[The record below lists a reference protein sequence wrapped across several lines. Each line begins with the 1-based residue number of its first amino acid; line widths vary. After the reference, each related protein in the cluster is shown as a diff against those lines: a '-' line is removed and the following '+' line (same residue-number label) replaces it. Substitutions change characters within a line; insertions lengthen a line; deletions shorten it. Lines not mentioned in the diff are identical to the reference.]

1 MEQCAALQL
10 ERDIEQCLLTC
21 IELYEDELYA
31 QMSTTF
37 STLLAQLQR
46 AQYIDYTFA
55 VLVNTDA
62 CLPQARLLLKS
73 LQHAQARKTH
83 KRKLLTHRQILR
95 VWLRQHKAFSYE
107 FLPNTF

>member
-21 IELYEDELYA
+21 IELYEEERYV
-31 QMSTTF
+31 QMATTF
-37 STLLAQLQR
+37 SVLLAQLQR
-46 AQYIDYTFA
+46 EQYIDYAFA
-55 VLVNTDA
+55 VLVEPDA
-62 CLPQARLLLKS
+62 CLPQARLLLQS